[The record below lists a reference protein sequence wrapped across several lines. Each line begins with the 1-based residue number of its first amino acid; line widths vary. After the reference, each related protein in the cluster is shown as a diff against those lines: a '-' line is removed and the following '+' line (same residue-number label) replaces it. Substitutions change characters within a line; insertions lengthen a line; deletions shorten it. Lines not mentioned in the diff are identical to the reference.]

1 MRPAYKIF
9 CGSMSDEVHLG
20 FLRMED
26 ALVHKETMNKLLDNW
41 NPDQWNMSYWKT
53 KPEPWIITDKN

>member
-1 MRPAYKIF
+1 
-9 CGSMSDEVHLG
+9 MSDEVHLG

-41 NPDQWNMSYWKT
+41 NPDQWNMAYWKT
-53 KPEPWIITDKN
+53 KPEPWIVTDKN